1 MLKLICGPSG
11 AGKTEYLT
19 ECIEADI
26 RAGVRS
32 LLLIPEQQAYIS
44 ERSLAERLP
53 KNAGLFF
60 DVVSFSGLAE
70 KVFCRYGGVTTES
83 VSGAVSSLL
92 MWHTLATLSPLL
104 EQYGKSAEG
113 DLTLTNLMLSAVA
126 EMRAGGVSAQAL
138 EDAAAQM
145 EAGSALQKKLSDLA
159 LIDAAYHAKIE
170 ECFGTDP
177 SDKLL
182 RLSTVLQKHRHF
194 ENCNVYVDSFT
205 SFTVPEYA
213 VLLQILEQANCVT
226 VSLCTDCVHSKLPHF
241 LSVSDTAKQLTHL
254 ADRANAE
261 IENITLSTENPHRI
275 NRTNVEVKN
284 ITHPTNKC
292 EKSKALCMLEKDL
305 WRFSA
310 AQTPLA
316 DDNSVRLSIASN
328 IYDEAEA
335 AALQICELVSDG
347 KRYGEIAVVVRDL
360 DAYRGILDAALERH
374 GIPYFF
380 SERTDLSS
388 KPIFRLIL
396 SALRAVSRNWRQS
409 DIITLLKTGLC
420 GTELRD
426 AAMFEEYVET
436 WHIGGRRFLDDVWSM
451 NPDGLTTERSPR
463 AEEILDAANRVRRQ
477 LMAPLMALSASL
489 RASRRL
495 EDRCR
500 ALYEYLSAIEL
511 PLMLA
516 SRAKEELSLGQ
527 VREAGESLRL
537 YSTLLD
543 TLTTLCRLLPD
554 CELSIEEFISALTLV
569 FSNAD
574 LGSIPNTQDSVVI
587 GSADTLRVENIR
599 ASILLGLC
607 EGEFPRAV
615 ANDGILTEAD
625 KEALEE
631 YGIILQS
638 RERLRSSEEL
648 FYVYRA
654 MSKPSEFLSLFTH
667 AKQTDGSARTP
678 SLAFNRVAFLLDK
691 KPEIIDF
698 AEIRRA
704 RALPTDEELRK
715 PLRASASEERVSLR
729 LSQSKIQAFVLCPY
743 RYYSTYSLKLREK
756 KDSQP
761 SYADD
766 GTFLHYV
773 FEHFLRASL
782 TAEGKLSLPAPEDV
796 EPLADNIINDYIGE
810 VCPFPAESM
819 DNRLLHLYARLRRL
833 ALKMLHEILGEI
845 RTGLFVPTY
854 FEKGIGMREEGSL
867 PPVRLT
873 LEDGSSVLLNGKIDR
888 VDIYESD
895 EKLYFRVVDY
905 KSGKH
910 TFSLDEVRSGMDIQ
924 LILYLFAISG
934 AMPNATPAGAQYLF
948 ASTEKGITEIKRS
961 GLILDEEAVSN
972 AVNGQSE
979 AVYSKG
985 LTKQTLDQMHQL
997 QAEMQDAVLSV
1008 ARRILSGE
1016 AEKTPSEKACGF
1028 CPVRAECNRA
1038 YHN

>member
-11 AGKTEYLT
+11 AGKTEHLT
-19 ECIEADI
+19 KCIEADI
-26 RAGVRS
+26 TSGVRS

-44 ERSLAERLP
+44 ERDLAARLP
-53 KNAGLFF
+53 KNAGLYFE
-60 DVVSFSGLAE
+60 VISFSGLAE
-70 KVFCRYGGVTTES
+70 KVFCEYGGVTAES
-83 VSGAVSSLL
+83 VNGAVSSLL
-92 MWHTLATLSPLL
+92 MWHTLTTLSPLL
-104 EQYGKSAEG
+104 QQYGKSAEG
-113 DLTLTNLMLSAVA
+113 DLTLTNLMLSAIA
-126 EMRAGGVSAQAL
+126 EMRSGGVSAQAL

-145 EAGSALQKKLSDLA
+145 EDGSALQKKLSDLA
-159 LIDAAYHAKIE
+159 LIDATYHAKIE
-170 ECFGTDP
+170 ECFGSDP

-182 RLSTVLQKHRHF
+182 RLSSLLQAHRYF
-194 ENCNVYVDSFT
+194 ENCNVYIDSFT

-213 VLLQILEQANCVT
+213 VLLQILKQASSVT
-226 VSLCTDCVHSKLPHF
+226 VSLCTDGASSKLPHF
-241 LSVSDTAKQLTHL
+241 LSVGDTARQLARL
-254 ADRANAE
+254 ADHADVTLE
-261 IENITLSTENPHRI
+261 SITLPASEAKKPQALEILAEN
-275 NRTNVEVKN
+275 
-284 ITHPTNKC
+284 
-292 EKSKALCMLEKDL
+292 L

-310 AQTPLA
+310 TQKSLSHDT
-316 DDNSVRLSIASN
+316 SVRLSIAAN
-328 IYDEAEA
+328 IYEEAEA
-335 AALQICELVSDG
+335 AALQICELVLG
-347 KRYGEIAVVVRDL
+347 GMRYGDIAVVVRDL

-409 DIITLLKTGLC
+409 DVIALLKTGLC
-420 GTELRD
+420 GTSLRD

-477 LMAPLMALSASL
+477 LMLPLSTLAASL
-489 RASRRL
+489 RLSRRL

-500 ALYEYLSAIEL
+500 ALYDYLTAINL
-511 PLMLA
+511 PAMLA
-516 SRAKEELSLGQ
+516 SRAKEELALGQ
-527 VREAGESLRL
+527 VREASESLRL
-537 YSTLLD
+537 YSTMLE

-554 CELSIEEFISALTLV
+554 CEISIENFIAALTLV
-569 FSNAD
+569 FGNAD
-574 LGSIPNTQDSVVI
+574 LGSVPTTQDSVVI
-587 GSADTLRVENIR
+587 GSADTLRVENVR

-615 ANDGILTEAD
+615 SDDGILTEAD

-631 YGIILQS
+631 YGVILQS

-654 MSKPSEFLSLFTH
+654 VSKPSEFLSLMTY

-678 SLAFNRVAFLLDK
+678 SLAFNRVAFLLNK
-691 KPEIIDF
+691 KPEVIDF
-698 AEIRRA
+698 GEIRRA
-704 RALPTDEELRK
+704 RALPTDEDLEK
-715 PLRASASEERVSLR
+715 SLRAPAVTEHVALR

-743 RYYSTYSLKLREK
+743 RYFSTYGLKLRER

-761 SYADD
+761 NYADD

-782 TAEGKLSLPAPEDV
+782 NGAGKLELPSPEEV
-796 EPLADNIINDYIGE
+796 EPLADRIIADYVGE

-819 DNRLLHLYARLRRL
+819 DNRLLHIYARLRRL

-854 FEKGIGMREEGSL
+854 FEKGIGMREEDSL
-867 PPVRLT
+867 PPVHLT
-873 LEDGSSVLLNGKIDR
+873 LANGSSVLLNGKIDR
-888 VDIYESD
+888 VDIYEND
-895 EKLYFRVVDY
+895 GRLYFRVVDY

-924 LILYLFAISG
+924 LILYLFALSG
-934 AMPNATPAGAQYLF
+934 AMPGSTPAGAAYLF
-948 ASTEKGITEIKRS
+948 ASSEKGVTEIKRS
-961 GLILDEEAVSN
+961 GLLLDDDAVSS
-972 AVNGQSE
+972 AINGSGD
-979 AVYSKG
+979 APYTKG
-985 LTKQTLDQMHQL
+985 LTKQTFEEMQQL
-997 QAEMQDAVLSV
+997 QSEMQAAVRSV
-1008 ARRILSGE
+1008 AERILSGE
-1016 AEKTPSEKACGF
+1016 AQKTPSEKACAF
-1028 CPVRAECNRA
+1028 CPVRADCNRA
-1038 YHN
+1038 YHR

>member
-1 MLKLICGPSG
+1 MLRLISGPSG
-11 AGKTEYLT
+11 AGKTEHLT
-19 ECIEADI
+19 KCIEADI
-26 RAGVRS
+26 AGGVRS
-32 LLLIPEQQAYIS
+32 FLLIPEQQAYIS
-44 ERSLAERLP
+44 ERDLAARLP
-53 KNAGLFF
+53 KNAGLYFE
-60 DVVSFSGLAE
+60 VVSFSGLAE
-70 KVFCRYGGVTTES
+70 KLFCEYGGVTTES

-104 EQYGKSAEG
+104 QQYGKSAEG
-113 DLTLTNLMLSAVA
+113 DLTLTNLMLSAIA
-126 EMRAGGVSAQAL
+126 EMRAGGISAQAL

-145 EAGSALQKKLSDLA
+145 EEGSALQKKLSDLA
-159 LIDAAYHAKIE
+159 LIDATYHAKIE
-170 ECFGTDP
+170 ECFGSDP

-182 RLSTVLQKHRHF
+182 RLSALLQEHRYF
-194 ENCNVYVDSFT
+194 ENCNVYIDSFT

-213 VLLQILEQANCVT
+213 VLLQILGQASSVT
-226 VSLCTDCVHSKLPHF
+226 VSLCTDGVNSKLPHF
-241 LSVSDTAKQLTHL
+241 LSVSDTARQLSHL
-254 ADRANAE
+254 ADRTDVTVE
-261 IENITLSTENPHRI
+261 SITLPAALREKPQALAVLGEN
-275 NRTNVEVKN
+275 
-284 ITHPTNKC
+284 
-292 EKSKALCMLEKDL
+292 L

-310 AQTPLA
+310 SQKPLSH
-316 DDNSVRLSIASN
+316 DTSVRLSIAAN
-328 IYDEAEA
+328 IYEEAEA
-335 AALQICELVSDG
+335 AALQICELVVSQG
-347 KRYGEIAVVVRDL
+347 MRYGDIAVVVRDL
-360 DAYRGILDAALERH
+360 DAYRGILDAAMERH
-374 GIPYFF
+374 DIPYFF

-409 DIITLLKTGLC
+409 DVIALLKTGLC
-420 GTELRD
+420 GTSLRD

-463 AEEILDAANRVRRQ
+463 ADEILDAANRVRRQ
-477 LMAPLMALSASL
+477 LMAPLATLAASL

-500 ALYEYLSAIEL
+500 ALYDYLAAINL
-511 PLMLA
+511 PAMLA
-516 SRAKEELSLGQ
+516 SRAKEELALGQ
-527 VREAGESLRL
+527 VREASESLRL
-537 YSTLLD
+537 YSTLLE

-554 CELSIEEFISALTLV
+554 CELSVEDFIAALTLV
-569 FSNAD
+569 FGNAD
-574 LGSIPNTQDSVVI
+574 LGSVPTTQDSVVI
-587 GSADTLRVENIR
+587 GSADTLRVENVR

-615 ANDGILTEAD
+615 SDDGILTEAD

-631 YGIILQS
+631 YGVILQS

-654 MSKPSEFLSLFTH
+654 MSKPSEFLSLMTH
-667 AKQTDGSARTP
+667 AKQTDGSLRTP

-691 KPEIIDF
+691 KPEVIDF
-698 AEIRRA
+698 GEIRRA
-704 RALPTDEELRK
+704 RALPTSEDLEK
-715 PLRASASEERVSLR
+715 PLQAPAATERVSLR

-743 RYYSTYSLKLREK
+743 RYFSTYGLKLRER

-761 SYADD
+761 NYADD

-782 TAEGKLSLPAPEDV
+782 TDDGKLELPSPDDV
-796 EPLADNIINDYIGE
+796 EPMADRIIADYIGE

-854 FEKGIGMREEGSL
+854 FEKGIGTRDEGSL

-873 LEDGSSVLLNGKIDR
+873 LANGSSVLLSGKIDR
-888 VDIYESD
+888 VDIFESD

-910 TFSLDEVRSGMDIQ
+910 TFSLDEVRSGIDIQ
-924 LILYLFAISG
+924 LILYLFALSG
-934 AMPNATPAGAQYLF
+934 AMPDSTPAGAAYLF
-948 ASTEKGITEIKRS
+948 ASTEKGVTEIKRS
-961 GLILDEEAVSN
+961 GLLLDDDAVSS
-972 AVNGQSE
+972 AINGQ
-979 AVYSKG
+979 ADAPYTKG
-985 LTKQTLDQMHQL
+985 LTKQTFEEMQQL
-997 QAEMQDAVLSV
+997 QSEMQDAVRSV
-1008 ARRILSGE
+1008 AERILSGE
-1016 AEKTPSEKACGF
+1016 AQKTPSEKACAF
-1028 CPVRAECNRA
+1028 CPVRADCNRA
-1038 YHN
+1038 YHR

>member
-11 AGKTEYLT
+11 AGKTEHLT
-19 ECIEADI
+19 KCIEADI
-26 RAGVRS
+26 AAGVRS
-32 LLLIPEQQAYIS
+32 FFLIPEQQAYIS
-44 ERSLAERLP
+44 ERDFAARLP
-53 KNAGLFF
+53 KNAGQFF
-60 DVVSFSGLAE
+60 EVVSFSGLAE
-70 KVFCRYGGVTTES
+70 DVFCKYGGVTAES

-113 DLTLTNLMLSAVA
+113 DLTLTNLMLSAIA
-126 EMRAGGVSAQAL
+126 EMRAGGIDAKTL
-138 EDAAAQM
+138 EDAALQM
-145 EAGSALQKKLSDLA
+145 DEDSPLRKKLSDLS

-182 RLSTVLQKHRHF
+182 RLYALLQKHRYF
-194 ENCNVYVDSFT
+194 ENCNVYIDSFT

-213 VLLQILEQANCVT
+213 VLLQILKQAKGVT
-226 VSLCTDCVHSKLPHF
+226 VALCTDSPNSALPHF
-241 LSVSDTAKQLTHL
+241 LSVSDTARQLSRM
-254 ADRANAE
+254 ADRADVVVE
-261 IENITLSTENPHRI
+261 SITLPA
-275 NRTNVEVKN
+275 K
-284 ITHPTNKC
+284 KYQ
-292 EKSKALCMLEKDL
+292 KSRALSVLERDL

-310 AQTPLA
+310 TQTPLLG
-316 DDNSVRLSIASN
+316 DESVRLNIASN
-328 IYDEAEA
+328 IYEEAEA
-335 AALQICELVSDG
+335 AALQICELVSG
-347 KRYGEIAVVVRDL
+347 GMRYGDIAVVVRDL

-374 GIPYFF
+374 GVPFFF

-396 SALRAVSRNWRQS
+396 SALRAVSRNYRQS

-463 AEEILDAANRVRRQ
+463 ADEILEAANRVRRQ
-477 LMAPLMALSASL
+477 LMVPLTTLSAAL

-495 EDRCR
+495 VDRCR
-500 ALYEYLSAIEL
+500 ALYDYLSAIEL

-516 SRAKEELSLGQ
+516 SRAKEELALGQ
-527 VREAGESLRL
+527 AREASESLRL

-543 TLTTLCRLLPD
+543 TLTTLCKLLPD
-554 CELSIEEFISALTLV
+554 TELSIEDFIAALTLV

-574 LGSIPNTQDSVVI
+574 LGSVPNTQDSVVI
-587 GSADTLRVENIR
+587 GSADTLRVENVR

-615 ANDGILTEAD
+615 SDDGILTEAD

-631 YGIILQS
+631 YGVILQS
-638 RERLRSSEEL
+638 RERMRSSEEL

-654 MSKPSEFLSLFTH
+654 ISKPSEFLSLFTH

-678 SLAFNRVAFLLDK
+678 SLAWSRVAFLLDK
-691 KPEIIDF
+691 KPEVIDF

-704 RALPTDEELRK
+704 RALPTEEELAK
-715 PLRASASEERVSLR
+715 PLQAPATDECVALR

-743 RYYSTYSLKLREK
+743 RYFSTYSLRLRER

-761 SYADD
+761 NYADD

-782 TAEGKLSLPAPEDV
+782 TDDGKLKLPAPEDV
-796 EPLADNIINDYIGE
+796 EPLADRIIADYIGE

-819 DNRLLHLYARLRRL
+819 DNRLLHIYSRLRRL

-845 RTGLFVPTY
+845 RTGLFVPTH
-854 FEKGIGMREEGSL
+854 FEKGIGTREEGSL

-873 LEDGSSVLLNGKIDR
+873 LEGGSSVLLSGKIDR

-924 LILYLFAISG
+924 LILYLFALKG
-934 AMPNATPAGAQYLF
+934 AMPDSIPAGAQYLF
-948 ASTEKGITEIKRS
+948 ASTEKGVTEIKRS
-961 GLILDEEAVSN
+961 GLLLDDEAVS
-972 AVNGQSE
+972 AAANGESGGI
-979 AVYSKG
+979 YTKG
-985 LTKQTLDQMHQL
+985 LTKQTVEEMQEL
-997 QAEMQDAVLSV
+997 QKQMQDAVRSV
-1008 ARRILSGE
+1008 AERILSGE
-1016 AEKTPSEKACGF
+1016 AEKTPSEKACAF
-1028 CPVRAECNRA
+1028 CPVRADCNRA
-1038 YHN
+1038 YHR

>member
-1 MLKLICGPSG
+1 MLRLISGPSG
-11 AGKTEYLT
+11 AGKTEHLT
-19 ECIEADI
+19 KCIEADI
-26 RAGVRS
+26 AGGVRS
-32 LLLIPEQQAYIS
+32 FLLIPEQQAYIS
-44 ERSLAERLP
+44 ERDLAARLP
-53 KNAGLFF
+53 KNAGLYFE
-60 DVVSFSGLAE
+60 VVSFSGLAE
-70 KVFCRYGGVTTES
+70 KLFCEYGGVTTES

-104 EQYGKSAEG
+104 QQYGKSAEG
-113 DLTLTNLMLSAVA
+113 DLTLTNLMLSAIA
-126 EMRAGGVSAQAL
+126 EMRAGGISAQAL

-145 EAGSALQKKLSDLA
+145 EEGSALQKKLSDLA
-159 LIDAAYHAKIE
+159 LIDATYHTKIE
-170 ECFGTDP
+170 ECFGSDP

-182 RLSTVLQKHRHF
+182 RLSALLQEHRYF
-194 ENCNVYVDSFT
+194 ENCNLYIDSFT

-213 VLLQILEQANCVT
+213 VLLQILGQASSVT
-226 VSLCTDCVHSKLPHF
+226 VSLCTDGVNSKLPHF
-241 LSVSDTAKQLTHL
+241 LSVSDTARQLSHL
-254 ADRANAE
+254 ADRTDVTVE
-261 IENITLSTENPHRI
+261 SITLPASLMEKPQALAVLGEN
-275 NRTNVEVKN
+275 
-284 ITHPTNKC
+284 
-292 EKSKALCMLEKDL
+292 L

-310 AQTPLA
+310 SQKPLSH
-316 DDNSVRLSIASN
+316 DTSVRLSIAAN
-328 IYDEAEA
+328 IYEEAEA
-335 AALQICELVSDG
+335 AALQICELVVSQG
-347 KRYGEIAVVVRDL
+347 MRYGDIAVVVRDL
-360 DAYRGILDAALERH
+360 DAYRGILDAAMERH
-374 GIPYFF
+374 DIPYFF

-409 DIITLLKTGLC
+409 DVIALLKTGLC
-420 GTELRD
+420 GTSLRD

-463 AEEILDAANRVRRQ
+463 ADEILDAANRVRRQ
-477 LMAPLMALSASL
+477 LMAPLATLAASL

-500 ALYEYLSAIEL
+500 ALYDYLAAINL
-511 PLMLA
+511 PAMLA
-516 SRAKEELSLGQ
+516 SREKEVLALGQ
-527 VREAGESLRL
+527 VRAASESLRL
-537 YSTLLD
+537 YSTLLE

-554 CELSIEEFISALTLV
+554 CELSVEDFIAALTLV
-569 FSNAD
+569 FGNAD
-574 LGSIPNTQDSVVI
+574 LGSVPTTQDSVVI
-587 GSADTLRVENIR
+587 GSADTLRVENVR

-615 ANDGILTEAD
+615 SDDGILTEAD

-631 YGIILQS
+631 YGVILQS

-654 MSKPSEFLSLFTH
+654 MSKPSEFLSLMTH
-667 AKQTDGSARTP
+667 AKQTDGSLRTP

-691 KPEIIDF
+691 KPEVIDF
-698 AEIRRA
+698 GEIRRA
-704 RALPTDEELRK
+704 RALPTSEDLEK
-715 PLRASASEERVSLR
+715 PLQAPAATERVSLR

-743 RYYSTYSLKLREK
+743 RYFSTYGLKLRER

-761 SYADD
+761 NYADD

-782 TAEGKLSLPAPEDV
+782 TDDGKLELPSPDDV
-796 EPLADNIINDYIGE
+796 EPMADRIIADYIGE

-854 FEKGIGMREEGSL
+854 FEKGIGTRDEGSL

-873 LEDGSSVLLNGKIDR
+873 LANGSSVLLSGKIDR
-888 VDIYESD
+888 VDVFESD

-910 TFSLDEVRSGMDIQ
+910 TFSLDEVRSGIDIQ
-924 LILYLFAISG
+924 LILYLFALSG
-934 AMPNATPAGAQYLF
+934 AMPDSTPAGAAYLF
-948 ASTEKGITEIKRS
+948 ASTEKGVTEIKRS
-961 GLILDEEAVSN
+961 GLLLDDDAVSS
-972 AVNGQSE
+972 AINGQ
-979 AVYSKG
+979 ADAPYTKG
-985 LTKQTLDQMHQL
+985 LTKQTFEEMQQL
-997 QAEMQDAVLSV
+997 QSEMQDAVRSV
-1008 ARRILSGE
+1008 AERILSGE
-1016 AEKTPSEKACGF
+1016 AQKTPSEKACAF
-1028 CPVRAECNRA
+1028 CPVRADCNRA
-1038 YHN
+1038 YHR

>member
-11 AGKTEYLT
+11 AGKTEHLT
-19 ECIEADI
+19 KCIEADI
-26 RAGVRS
+26 AAGVRS
-32 LLLIPEQQAYIS
+32 FFLIPEQQAYIS
-44 ERSLAERLP
+44 ERDLAARLP
-53 KNAGLFF
+53 KNAGLLFE
-60 DVVSFSGLAE
+60 VVSFSGLAE
-70 KVFCRYGGVTTES
+70 DVFCKYGGVTAES

-113 DLTLTNLMLSAVA
+113 DLTLTNLMLSAIA
-126 EMRAGGVSAQAL
+126 EMRAGGIDAKTL
-138 EDAAAQM
+138 EDAALQM
-145 EAGSALQKKLSDLA
+145 DEDSPLRKKLLDLS

-182 RLSTVLQKHRHF
+182 RLCALLQKHRYF
-194 ENCNVYVDSFT
+194 ENCNVYIDSFT

-213 VLLQILEQANCVT
+213 VLLQILKQAKGVT
-226 VSLCTDCVHSKLPHF
+226 VALCTDSPNSALPHF
-241 LSVSDTAKQLTHL
+241 LSVSDTARQLSRM
-254 ADRANAE
+254 ADRADVVVE
-261 IENITLSTENPHRI
+261 SITLP
-275 NRTNVEVKN
+275 VK
-284 ITHPTNKC
+284 KYQ
-292 EKSKALCMLEKDL
+292 KSRALSVLERDL

-310 AQTPLA
+310 TQTPLLG
-316 DDNSVRLSIASN
+316 DESVRLNIASN
-328 IYDEAEA
+328 IYEEAEA
-335 AALQICELVSDG
+335 AALQICELVSG
-347 KRYGEIAVVVRDL
+347 GMRYGDIAVVVRDL

-374 GIPYFF
+374 GVPFFF

-396 SALRAVSRNWRQS
+396 SALRAVSRNYRQS

-463 AEEILDAANRVRRQ
+463 ADEILEAANRVRRQ
-477 LMAPLMALSASL
+477 LMVPLTTLSAAL

-495 EDRCR
+495 VDRCR
-500 ALYEYLSAIEL
+500 ALYEYLCAIEL
-511 PLMLA
+511 PTMLA
-516 SRAKEELSLGQ
+516 SRAKEELALGQ
-527 VREAGESLRL
+527 AREASESLRL

-543 TLTTLCRLLPD
+543 TLTTLCKLLPD
-554 CELSIEEFISALTLV
+554 TELSIEDFIAALTLV

-574 LGSIPNTQDSVVI
+574 LGSVPNTQDSVVI
-587 GSADTLRVENIR
+587 GSADTLRVENVR

-615 ANDGILTEAD
+615 SDDGILTEAD

-631 YGIILQS
+631 YGVILQS
-638 RERLRSSEEL
+638 RERMRSSEEL

-654 MSKPSEFLSLFTH
+654 ISKPSEFLSLFTH

-678 SLAFNRVAFLLDK
+678 SLAWSRVAFLLDK
-691 KPEIIDF
+691 KAEVIDF

-704 RALPTDEELRK
+704 RALPTEEDLAK
-715 PLRASASEERVSLR
+715 PLQAPATDERVSLR

-743 RYYSTYSLKLREK
+743 RYFSTYSLRLRER

-761 SYADD
+761 NYADD

-782 TAEGKLSLPAPEDV
+782 GDDGKLKLPAPADV
-796 EPLADNIINDYIGE
+796 EPLADRIIADYIGE

-819 DNRLLHLYARLRRL
+819 DNRLLHIYSRLRRL

-845 RTGLFVPTY
+845 RTGLFVPTH
-854 FEKGIGMREEGSL
+854 FEKGIGTREEGSL

-873 LEDGSSVLLNGKIDR
+873 LEGGSSVLLSGKIDR
-888 VDIYESD
+888 VDIYESE

-924 LILYLFAISG
+924 LILYLFALKG
-934 AMPNATPAGAQYLF
+934 AMPDSIPAGAQYLF
-948 ASTEKGITEIKRS
+948 ASTEKGVTEIKRS
-961 GLILDEEAVSN
+961 GLLLDDEAVS
-972 AVNGQSE
+972 AAANGESGGI
-979 AVYSKG
+979 YTKG
-985 LTKQTLDQMHQL
+985 LTKQTVEEMQEL
-997 QAEMQDAVLSV
+997 QKQMQDAVRSV
-1008 ARRILSGE
+1008 AERILSGE
-1016 AEKTPSEKACGF
+1016 AEKTPSEKACAF
-1028 CPVRAECNRA
+1028 CPVRADCNRA
-1038 YHN
+1038 YHR

>member
-11 AGKTEYLT
+11 AGKTEHLT
-19 ECIEADI
+19 KCIEADI
-26 RAGVRS
+26 AAGVRS
-32 LLLIPEQQAYIS
+32 FFLIPEQQAYIS
-44 ERSLAERLP
+44 ERDLAARLP
-53 KNAGLFF
+53 KNAGLLFE
-60 DVVSFSGLAE
+60 VVSFSGLAE
-70 KVFCRYGGVTTES
+70 DVFCKYGGVTAES

-113 DLTLTNLMLSAVA
+113 DLTLTNLMLSAIA
-126 EMRAGGVSAQAL
+126 EMRAGGIDAKTL
-138 EDAAAQM
+138 EDAALQM
-145 EAGSALQKKLSDLA
+145 DEDSPLRKKLLDLS

-170 ECFGTDP
+170 ECFGSDP

-182 RLSTVLQKHRHF
+182 RLCALLQKHRYF
-194 ENCNVYVDSFT
+194 ENCNVYIDSFT

-213 VLLQILEQANCVT
+213 VLLQILKQAKGVI
-226 VSLCTDCVHSKLPHF
+226 VALCTDSPNSALPHF
-241 LSVSDTAKQLTHL
+241 LSVSDTASQLSRM
-254 ADRANAE
+254 ADRADVVVE
-261 IENITLSTENPHRI
+261 SITLPA
-275 NRTNVEVKN
+275 K
-284 ITHPTNKC
+284 KYQ
-292 EKSKALCMLEKDL
+292 KSRALSVLERDL

-310 AQTPLA
+310 TQTPLLG
-316 DDNSVRLSIASN
+316 DESVRLNIASN
-328 IYDEAEA
+328 IYEEAEA
-335 AALQICELVSDG
+335 AALQICELVSG
-347 KRYGEIAVVVRDL
+347 GMRYGDIAVVVRDL

-374 GIPYFF
+374 GVPFFF

-396 SALRAVSRNWRQS
+396 SALRAVSRNYRQS

-420 GTELRD
+420 VTELRD

-463 AEEILDAANRVRRQ
+463 ADEILEAANRVRRQ
-477 LMAPLMALSASL
+477 LMVPLTALSASL

-495 EDRCR
+495 VDRCR
-500 ALYEYLSAIEL
+500 ALYDYLSAIEL

-516 SRAKEELSLGQ
+516 SRAKEELALGQ
-527 VREAGESLRL
+527 AREASESLRL

-543 TLTTLCRLLPD
+543 TLTTLCKLLPD
-554 CELSIEEFISALTLV
+554 TELSIEDFIAALTLV

-574 LGSIPNTQDSVVI
+574 LGSVPNTQDSVVI
-587 GSADTLRVENIR
+587 GSADTLRVENVR

-615 ANDGILTEAD
+615 SDDGILTEAD

-631 YGIILQS
+631 YGVILQS
-638 RERLRSSEEL
+638 RERMRSSEEL

-654 MSKPSEFLSLFTH
+654 ISKPSEFLSLFTH

-678 SLAFNRVAFLLDK
+678 SLAWSRVTFLLDK
-691 KPEIIDF
+691 KAEVIDF

-704 RALPTDEELRK
+704 RALPTEEELAK
-715 PLRASASEERVSLR
+715 PLQAPATDERVALR

-743 RYYSTYSLKLREK
+743 RYFSTYSLRLRER

-761 SYADD
+761 NYADD

-782 TAEGKLSLPAPEDV
+782 GDDGKLKLPAPEDV
-796 EPLADNIINDYIGE
+796 EPLADRIIADYIGE

-819 DNRLLHLYARLRRL
+819 DNRLLHIYSRLRRL

-845 RTGLFVPTY
+845 RTGLFVPTH
-854 FEKGIGMREEGSL
+854 FEKGIGTREEGSL

-873 LEDGSSVLLNGKIDR
+873 LEGGSSVLLSGKIDR

-924 LILYLFAISG
+924 LILYLFALKG
-934 AMPNATPAGAQYLF
+934 AMPDSIPAGAQYLF
-948 ASTEKGITEIKRS
+948 ASTEKGVTEIKRS
-961 GLILDEEAVSN
+961 GLLLDDEAVS
-972 AVNGQSE
+972 AAANGESGGI
-979 AVYSKG
+979 YTKG
-985 LTKQTLDQMHQL
+985 LTKQTVEEMQEL
-997 QAEMQDAVLSV
+997 QKQMQDAVRSV
-1008 ARRILSGE
+1008 AERILSGE
-1016 AEKTPSEKACGF
+1016 AEKTPSEKACAF
-1028 CPVRAECNRA
+1028 CPVRADCNRA
-1038 YHN
+1038 YHR

>member
-1 MLKLICGPSG
+1 MLKLICGTSG
-11 AGKTEYLT
+11 AGKTAHLV
-19 ECIEADI
+19 ECIEADV

-32 LLLIPEQQAYIS
+32 FLLIPEQQAYIS
-44 ERSLAERLP
+44 ERDLAEKLP
-53 KNAGLFF
+53 KNAGLHFE
-60 DVVSFSGLAE
+60 VVSFSGLAE
-70 KVFCRYGGVTTES
+70 KIFCQYGGVTTES

-145 EAGSALQKKLSDLA
+145 EVGSALKKKLSDLA
-159 LIDAAYHAKIE
+159 LIDAAYHTKIE
-170 ECFGTDP
+170 ECFGSDP

-182 RLSTVLQKHRHF
+182 RLSSLLQKHRYF

-213 VLLQILEQANCVT
+213 VLLQILEQANCVS
-226 VSLCTDCVHSKLPHF
+226 VSLCTDSASSKLPHF
-241 LSVSDTAKQLTHL
+241 LSVSDTAKQLAHL
-254 ADRANAE
+254 ADRADVAV
-261 IENITLSTENPHRI
+261 ENITLSTA
-275 NRTNVEVKN
+275 KA
-284 ITHPTNKC
+284 
-292 EKSKALCMLEKDL
+292 EKSQALCALEKDL

-310 AQTPLA
+310 FQTPLA
-316 DDNSVRLSIASN
+316 RDSSVRLSIASN

-335 AALQICELVSDG
+335 AALQICELING
-347 KRYGEIAVVVRDL
+347 GMRYGEVAVVVRDL

-374 GIPYFF
+374 NIPYFF

-477 LMAPLMALSASL
+477 LMLPLVSLSASL
-489 RASRRL
+489 RSSRRL

-511 PLMLA
+511 PRMLA

-527 VREAGESLRL
+527 VREASESLRL

-554 CELSIEEFISALTLV
+554 CELSVEEFIAALTLV

-574 LGSIPNTQDSVVI
+574 LGSVPSTQDSVVI

-615 ANDGILTEAD
+615 ESDGILTEAD

-631 YGIILQS
+631 YGIILKS

-691 KPEIIDF
+691 KPEIINFD
-698 AEIRRA
+698 EIRRA
-704 RALPTDEELRK
+704 RALPSDDELRK
-715 PLRASASEERVSLR
+715 PLQASAAEGPVSLR

-782 TAEGKLSLPAPEDV
+782 TTDGKLLPPPPEDV
-796 EPLADNIINDYIGE
+796 EPLADRIIADYIRE

-854 FEKGIGMREEGSL
+854 FEKGIGTREEGSL

-873 LEDGSSVLLNGKIDR
+873 LEDGSSILLNGKIDR
-888 VDIYESD
+888 VDIFED
-895 EKLYFRVVDY
+895 AEKLYFRVVDY

-924 LILYLFAISG
+924 LILYLFALSG

-948 ASTEKGITEIKRS
+948 ASTEKGVTEIKRS

-979 AVYSKG
+979 TVYSKG
-985 LTKQTLDQMHQL
+985 LTKQTLEQMHQL
-997 QAEMQDAVLSV
+997 QNEMQDAVLSV

>member
-19 ECIEADI
+19 SCIEADI
-26 RAGVRS
+26 RAGARS
-32 LLLIPEQQAYIS
+32 YLLIPEQQAYIS

-60 DVVSFSGLAE
+60 EVVSFSGLAE
-70 KVFCRYGGVTTES
+70 KVFCRYGGVTAES
-83 VSGAVSSLL
+83 VSSAVSSLL

-170 ECFGTDP
+170 ECFGSDP

-182 RLSTVLQKHRHF
+182 RLSTILQQHRYF

-213 VLLQILEQANCVT
+213 VLLQILGQANRVS
-226 VSLCTDCVHSKLPHF
+226 VSLCTDCANSKLPHF
-241 LSVSDTAKQLTHL
+241 LSVSDTAKQLSHL
-254 ADRANAE
+254 ADRAD
-261 IENITLSTENPHRI
+261 ITVENITLSA
-275 NRTNVEVKN
+275 TN
-284 ITHPTNKC
+284 I
-292 EKSKALCMLEKDL
+292 EKPQALGTLERDL

-310 AQTPLA
+310 AQTHLA
-316 DDNSVRLSIASN
+316 DDSSVRLSITSN

-347 KRYGEIAVVVRDL
+347 EKYGEIAVVVRDL
-360 DAYRGILDAALERH
+360 DSYRGILDAALERH

-396 SALRAVSRNWRQS
+396 SALRAVSRNWRQN

-463 AEEILDAANRVRRQ
+463 AEEILDAANRVRHQ
-477 LMAPLMALSASL
+477 LMAPLVALSASL

-511 PLMLA
+511 PSMLA

-543 TLTTLCRLLPD
+543 TLTTLCRLIPD

-607 EGEFPRAV
+607 EGEFPRSV
-615 ANDGILTEAD
+615 DSDGILTEAD

-631 YGIILQS
+631 YGIVLQS

-704 RALPTDEELRK
+704 RALPTDEELRN
-715 PLRASASEERVSLR
+715 PLRASATEERVSLR

-782 TAEGKLSLPAPEDV
+782 TDDGKLSLPSPEDV
-796 EPLADNIINDYIGE
+796 EPLADNIIKDYISE

-873 LEDGSSVLLNGKIDR
+873 LEDGSTVLLNGKIDR

-924 LILYLFAISG
+924 LILYLFALSG

-948 ASTEKGITEIKRS
+948 ASTEKGVTEIKRS
-961 GLILDEEAVSN
+961 GLILDEEVISN

-979 AVYSKG
+979 TVYSKG

-1028 CPVRAECNRA
+1028 CPIRTECNRA
-1038 YHN
+1038 YHK

>member
-11 AGKTEYLT
+11 SGKTEHLT
-19 ECIEADI
+19 KCIEADI
-26 RAGVRS
+26 SAGVRS
-32 LLLIPEQQAYIS
+32 FLLIPEQQAYIS
-44 ERSLAERLP
+44 ERDLAARLP

-60 DVVSFSGLAE
+60 EVVSFSGLAE
-70 KVFCRYGGVTTES
+70 KVFCKYGGVTAES
-83 VSGAVSSLL
+83 VSSAVSSLL
-92 MWHTLATLSPLL
+92 MWHTLTTLSPLL

-113 DLTLTNLMLSAVA
+113 DLTLTNLMLSAIA
-126 EMRAGGVSAQAL
+126 EMRAGGVSAKTL
-138 EDAAAQM
+138 EDAASQM
-145 EAGSALQKKLSDLA
+145 EAGSPLQKKLSDLA

-170 ECFGTDP
+170 ECFGSDP

-182 RLSTVLQKHRHF
+182 RLSALLQKHRYF
-194 ENCNVYVDSFT
+194 EDCNVYIDSFT

-213 VLLQILEQANCVT
+213 VLLQILGQARSVT
-226 VSLCTDCVHSKLPHF
+226 VSLCTEGASSKLPHF
-241 LSVSDTAKQLTHL
+241 LSVSDTVRQLSRL
-254 ADRANAE
+254 ADRAD
-261 IENITLSTENPHRI
+261 IGVKHLTLS
-275 NRTNVEVKN
+275 
-284 ITHPTNKC
+284 PTQSQ
-292 EKSKALCMLEKDL
+292 KSQALCVLGNDL

-310 AQTPLA
+310 SQTPLA
-316 DDNSVRLSIASN
+316 DDNSVRLSIAAN
-328 IYDEAEA
+328 IYEESEA
-335 AALQICELVSDG
+335 AALQICELVANG
-347 KRYGEIAVVVRDL
+347 MRYGDIAVVVRDL

-380 SERTDLSS
+380 SERTDLAS

-409 DIITLLKTGLC
+409 DMITLLKTGLC

-436 WHIGGRRFLDDVWSM
+436 WHIGGNRFLDAVWSM
-451 NPDGLTTERSPR
+451 NPDGLTTERSAR
-463 AEEILDAANRVRRQ
+463 AEEILAAANRVRRQ
-477 LMAPLMALSASL
+477 LMTPLSALSASL

-500 ALYEYLSAIEL
+500 ALYEYLTALEL
-511 PLMLA
+511 PALLA
-516 SRAKEELSLGQ
+516 SRAKEELALGQ
-527 VREAGESLRL
+527 VREASESLRL

-543 TLTTLCRLLPD
+543 TLTTLCKLLPD
-554 CELSIEEFISALTLV
+554 AELSIEDFIAALTLV

-574 LGSIPNTQDSVVI
+574 LGSVPTTQDSVVI
-587 GSADTLRVENIR
+587 GSADTLRVENVR

-615 ANDGILTEAD
+615 SDDGILTEAD
-625 KEALEE
+625 KETLEE
-631 YGIILQS
+631 YGVILQS
-638 RERLRSSEEL
+638 RERMRSSEEL

-678 SLAFNRVAFLLDK
+678 SLAFNRVAFLLGK
-691 KPEIIDF
+691 KPEVIDF

-704 RALPTDEELRK
+704 RALPLDEELQK
-715 PLRASASEERVSLR
+715 PLQAPTTEECVALR

-743 RYYSTYSLKLREK
+743 RYYSTYSLKLRER

-782 TAEGKLSLPAPEDV
+782 TDDGKLALPAPEDV
-796 EPLADNIINDYIGE
+796 EPLADRIIADYIGE

-819 DNRLLHLYARLRRL
+819 DNRLLHLYSRLRRL
-833 ALKMLHEILGEI
+833 ALKMLHEILGEV

-854 FEKGIGMREEGSL
+854 FEKGIGTRDEGSL

-873 LEDGSSVLLNGKIDR
+873 LENGSSVLLSGKIDR
-888 VDIYESD
+888 VDIYEND

-924 LILYLFAISG
+924 LILYLFALNG
-934 AMPNATPAGAQYLF
+934 AIPNATPAGAQYLF
-948 ASTEKGITEIKRS
+948 ASTEKGVTEIKRS
-961 GLILDEEAVSN
+961 GLLLDDEAVSA
-972 AVNGQSE
+972 AVNGESE
-979 AVYSKG
+979 SVYSKG
-985 LTKQTLDQMHQL
+985 LTKQTMEEMQQL
-997 QAEMQDAVLSV
+997 QQEMQNAVRSV
-1008 ARRILSGE
+1008 AERILSGE
-1016 AEKTPSEKACGF
+1016 AEKTPSEKACAF
-1028 CPVRAECNRA
+1028 CPVRADCNRA
-1038 YHN
+1038 YHR

>member
-11 AGKTEYLT
+11 AGKTEHLT
-19 ECIEADI
+19 KCIEADI
-26 RAGVRS
+26 AAGVRS
-32 LLLIPEQQAYIS
+32 FLLIPEQQAYIS
-44 ERSLAERLP
+44 ERDLAQRLP

-60 DVVSFSGLAE
+60 EVVSFSGLAE
-70 KVFCRYGGVTTES
+70 KLFCEYGGVTAES
-83 VSGAVSSLL
+83 VNGAVSSLL
-92 MWHTLATLSPLL
+92 MWHTLSTLSPLL

-126 EMRAGGVSAQAL
+126 EMRAGGVNAKML
-138 EDAAAQM
+138 EDAASQM

-170 ECFGTDP
+170 ECFGSDP

-182 RLSTVLQKHRHF
+182 RLSALLQKHSYF
-194 ENCNVYVDSFT
+194 ANCNVYIDSFT

-213 VLLQILEQANCVT
+213 VLLQILKQANSVT
-226 VSLCTDCVHSKLPHF
+226 VSLCTDSPNSSLPHF
-241 LSVSDTAKQLTHL
+241 LSVSDTVRQLSRL
-254 ADRANAE
+254 ANRADAVV
-261 IENITLSTENPHRI
+261 ENITLPAKKYQKPR
-275 NRTNVEVKN
+275 
-284 ITHPTNKC
+284 
-292 EKSKALCMLEKDL
+292 ALSVLERDL

-310 AQTPLA
+310 SQTPLLG
-316 DDNSVRLSIASN
+316 DESVRLSIAAN
-328 IYDEAEA
+328 IYEEAEA
-335 AALQICELVSDG
+335 TALQICELVG
-347 KRYGEIAVVVRDL
+347 RGMRYGDVAVVVRDL

-374 GIPYFF
+374 NIPYFF

-396 SALRAVSRNWRQS
+396 SALRAVSRNYRQS

-463 AEEILDAANRVRRQ
+463 ADEILDAANRVRRQ
-477 LMAPLMALSASL
+477 LMSPLSALSASL
-489 RASRRL
+489 RASQRL

-500 ALYEYLSAIEL
+500 SLYEYLTAIEL
-511 PLMLA
+511 PTMLA
-516 SRAKEELSLGQ
+516 TRAKEELALGQ
-527 VREAGESLRL
+527 VREASESLRL

-543 TLTTLCRLLPD
+543 TLTTLCKLLPD
-554 CELSIEEFISALTLV
+554 CELSIEDFIAALTLV

-574 LGSIPNTQDSVVI
+574 LGSVPTTQDCVVV
-587 GSADTLRVENIR
+587 GSADTLRVENVR

-615 ANDGILTEAD
+615 SDDGILTEAD
-625 KEALEE
+625 KETLEE
-631 YGIILQS
+631 YGVILQS
-638 RERLRSSEEL
+638 RERIRSSEEL

-654 MSKPSEFLSLFTH
+654 MSKPCEFLSLMTH

-678 SLAFNRVAFLLDK
+678 SLAFNRVAFLLNK
-691 KPEIIDF
+691 KPETIDF

-704 RALPTDEELRK
+704 RALPSDEESAK
-715 PLRASASEERVSLR
+715 SLRAPATEERVTLR

-743 RYYSTYSLKLREK
+743 RYYSTYTLKLRER

-761 SYADD
+761 NYADD

-782 TAEGKLSLPAPEDV
+782 TNDGKLELPSPEDV
-796 EPLADNIINDYIGE
+796 EPLADRIIADYIGE
-810 VCPFPAESM
+810 VCPFPAEGM
-819 DNRLLHLYARLRRL
+819 DNRLLHIYARLRRL

-845 RTGLFVPTY
+845 RTGLFTPTY
-854 FEKGIGMREEGSL
+854 FEKGIGMRDEGSL

-873 LEDGSSVLLNGKIDR
+873 LANGSSVSLSGKIDR

-924 LILYLFAISG
+924 LILYLFALSG

-948 ASTEKGITEIKRS
+948 AATEKGVTEIKRS
-961 GLILDEEAVSN
+961 GLLLDDETVS
-972 AVNGQSE
+972 AAANGDSDGI
-979 AVYSKG
+979 YTKG
-985 LTKQTLDQMHQL
+985 LTKQTMEELQQL
-997 QAEMQDAVLSV
+997 QNEMRNAVCSV
-1008 ARRILSGE
+1008 AERILSGE
-1016 AEKTPSEKACGF
+1016 AEKTPSEKACAF
-1028 CPVRAECNRA
+1028 CPVRADCNRA
-1038 YHN
+1038 YHR

>member
-11 AGKTEYLT
+11 AGKTEHLT
-19 ECIEADI
+19 KCIEADI
-26 RAGVRS
+26 TSGVRS

-44 ERSLAERLP
+44 ERDLAARLP
-53 KNAGLFF
+53 KNAGLYFE
-60 DVVSFSGLAE
+60 VVSFSGLAE
-70 KVFCRYGGVTTES
+70 KVFCEYGGVTAES
-83 VSGAVSSLL
+83 VNGAVSSLL
-92 MWHTLATLSPLL
+92 MWHTLTTLSPLL
-104 EQYGKSAEG
+104 QQYGKSAEG
-113 DLTLTNLMLSAVA
+113 DLTLTNLMLSAIA
-126 EMRAGGVSAQAL
+126 EMRSGGVSAQAL

-145 EAGSALQKKLSDLA
+145 EDGSALQKKLSDLA
-159 LIDAAYHAKIE
+159 LIDATYHAKIE
-170 ECFGTDP
+170 ECFGSDP

-182 RLSTVLQKHRHF
+182 RLSSLLQAHRYF
-194 ENCNVYVDSFT
+194 ENRNVYIDSFT

-213 VLLQILEQANCVT
+213 VLLQILKQASSVT
-226 VSLCTDCVHSKLPHF
+226 VSLCTDGASSKLPHF
-241 LSVSDTAKQLTHL
+241 LSVGDTARQLARL
-254 ADRANAE
+254 ADHADVTLE
-261 IENITLSTENPHRI
+261 SITLPASEAKKPQALEILAEN
-275 NRTNVEVKN
+275 
-284 ITHPTNKC
+284 
-292 EKSKALCMLEKDL
+292 L

-310 AQTPLA
+310 TQKSLSHDT
-316 DDNSVRLSIASN
+316 SVRLSIAAN
-328 IYDEAEA
+328 IYEEAEA
-335 AALQICELVSDG
+335 AALQICELVLG
-347 KRYGEIAVVVRDL
+347 GMRYGDIAVVVRDL

-409 DIITLLKTGLC
+409 DVIALLKTGLC
-420 GTELRD
+420 GTSLRD

-477 LMAPLMALSASL
+477 LMLPLSTLAASL
-489 RASRRL
+489 RLSRRL

-500 ALYEYLSAIEL
+500 ALYDYLTAINL
-511 PLMLA
+511 PAMLA
-516 SRAKEELSLGQ
+516 SRAKEELALGQ
-527 VREAGESLRL
+527 VREASESLRL
-537 YSTLLD
+537 YSTMLE

-554 CELSIEEFISALTLV
+554 CEISIENFIAALTLV
-569 FSNAD
+569 FGNAD
-574 LGSIPNTQDSVVI
+574 LGSVPTTQDSVVI
-587 GSADTLRVENIR
+587 GSADTLRVENVR

-615 ANDGILTEAD
+615 SDDGILTEAD

-631 YGIILQS
+631 YGVILQS

-654 MSKPSEFLSLFTH
+654 VSKPSEFLSLMTY

-691 KPEIIDF
+691 KPEVIDF
-698 AEIRRA
+698 GEIRRA
-704 RALPTDEELRK
+704 RALPTDEDLEK
-715 PLRASASEERVSLR
+715 SLRAPAVTEHVALR

-743 RYYSTYSLKLREK
+743 RYFSTYGLKLRER

-761 SYADD
+761 NYADD

-782 TAEGKLSLPAPEDV
+782 NGAGKLELPSPEEV
-796 EPLADNIINDYIGE
+796 EPLADRIIADYVGE

-819 DNRLLHLYARLRRL
+819 DNRLLHIYARLRRL

-854 FEKGIGMREEGSL
+854 FEKGIGMREEDSL

-873 LEDGSSVLLNGKIDR
+873 LANGSSVLLNGKIDR
-888 VDIYESD
+888 VDIYEND
-895 EKLYFRVVDY
+895 GRLYFRVVDY

-924 LILYLFAISG
+924 LILYLFALSG
-934 AMPNATPAGAQYLF
+934 AMPGSTPAGAAYLF
-948 ASTEKGITEIKRS
+948 ASSEKGVTEIKRS
-961 GLILDEEAVSN
+961 GLLLDDDAVSS
-972 AVNGQSE
+972 AINGSGD
-979 AVYSKG
+979 APYTKG
-985 LTKQTLDQMHQL
+985 LTKQTFEEMQQL
-997 QAEMQDAVLSV
+997 QSEMQAAVRSV
-1008 ARRILSGE
+1008 AERILSGE
-1016 AEKTPSEKACGF
+1016 AQKTPSEKACAF
-1028 CPVRAECNRA
+1028 CPVRADCNRA
-1038 YHN
+1038 YHR

>member
-19 ECIEADI
+19 SCIEADI
-26 RAGVRS
+26 DAGVRS
-32 LLLIPEQQAYIS
+32 FLLIPEQQAYIS
-44 ERSLAERLP
+44 ESNLAQRLP

-60 DVVSFSGLAE
+60 EVVSFSGLAE
-70 KVFCRYGGVTTES
+70 KVFCEYGGVTAES

-92 MWHTLATLSPLL
+92 MWHTLSTLSPLL

-126 EMRAGGVSAQAL
+126 EMRACGISAQAL
-138 EDAAAQM
+138 EDAATQM
-145 EAGSALQKKLSDLA
+145 ESGSALQKKLSDLA

-170 ECFGTDP
+170 ECFGSDP

-182 RLSTVLQKHRHF
+182 RLSALLQKHRYF
-194 ENCNVYVDSFT
+194 ENCNIYIDSFT

-213 VLLQILEQANCVT
+213 VLLQMLTQANHVT
-226 VSLCTDCVHSKLPHF
+226 VSLCTDGANSKLPHF
-241 LSVSDTAKQLTHL
+241 LSVSDTVRQLSHL
-254 ADRANAE
+254 ADR
-261 IENITLSTENPHRI
+261 SDVP
-275 NRTNVEVKN
+275 
-284 ITHPTNKC
+284 C
-292 EKSKALCMLEKDL
+292 EKMMLAANHQQKSQALAVLEENL

-310 AQTPLA
+310 SQAHLA
-316 DDNSVRLSIASN
+316 DDPSVRLNIAAN
-328 IYDEAEA
+328 IYEEAEA
-335 AALQICELVSDG
+335 AALQICELVGGGMRYSD
-347 KRYGEIAVVVRDL
+347 IAVVVRDL

-374 GIPYFF
+374 GIPYFI
-380 SERTDLSS
+380 SDRTDLAS

-409 DIITLLKTGLC
+409 DIIALLKTGLC

-463 AEEILDAANRVRRQ
+463 AEEILDAANRVRRR
-477 LMAPLMALSASL
+477 LMLPLSALSASL

-511 PLMLA
+511 PAVLA
-516 SRAKEELSLGQ
+516 SRAKEELALGQ
-527 VREAGESLRL
+527 VREASESLRL

-554 CELSIEEFISALTLV
+554 CELSIEEFIAALTLV

-574 LGSIPNTQDSVVI
+574 LGSIPTTQDTVVI
-587 GSADTLRVENIR
+587 GSADTLRVENVR

-615 ANDGILTEAD
+615 SDDGILTEAD
-625 KEALEE
+625 KEALEA
-631 YGIILQS
+631 YGVVLQS

-654 MSKPSEFLSLFTH
+654 ISKPTEFLSLFTH

-691 KPEIIDF
+691 KPEVIDF
-698 AEIRRA
+698 GEIRRA
-704 RALPTDEELRK
+704 RTLSSDTETQK
-715 PLRASASEERVSLR
+715 PLQAPAVEDRVALR

-743 RYYSTYSLKLREK
+743 RYFSTYSLKLRER

-782 TAEGKLSLPAPEDV
+782 GEDGKLTLPPPQEV
-796 EPLADNIINDYIGE
+796 EPLADRIIAEYMGE
-810 VCPFPAESM
+810 VCPFPMESM

-833 ALKMLHEILGEI
+833 ALKMLQEILGEI
-845 RTGLFVPTY
+845 RTSLFVPTY
-854 FEKGIGMREEGSL
+854 FEKGIGTRDEGSL

-873 LEDGSSVLLNGKIDR
+873 LQNGSTVLLSGKIDR
-888 VDIYESD
+888 VDIYKND
-895 EKLYFRVVDY
+895 ENLYFRVVDY

-910 TFSLDEVRSGMDIQ
+910 TFSIDEVRSGMDIQ
-924 LILYLFAISG
+924 LILYLFALHG
-934 AMPNATPAGAQYLF
+934 AIPDSTPAGAEYLF
-948 ASTEKGITEIKRS
+948 ASNEKGITEIKRS
-961 GLILDEEAVSN
+961 GLLLDDETVDA
-972 AVNGQSE
+972 AVNGESE
-979 AVYSKG
+979 VVYTKG
-985 LTKQTLDQMHQL
+985 LTKQTLEEMKEL
-997 QAEMQDAVLSV
+997 QNEMKDAVLLV
-1008 ARRILSGE
+1008 AQRILSGE
-1016 AEKTPSEKACGF
+1016 AQKTPSEKACAF
-1028 CPVRAECNRA
+1028 CPVRADCNRA
-1038 YHN
+1038 YHR

>member
-1 MLKLICGPSG
+1 MLRLICGPSG

-19 ECIEADI
+19 KCIEADI
-26 RAGVRS
+26 ANGVRS
-32 LLLIPEQQAYIS
+32 FLLIPEQQAYIS
-44 ERSLAERLP
+44 ERDLAARLP
-53 KNAGLFF
+53 KNAGLYFE
-60 DVVSFSGLAE
+60 VVSFSGLAE
-70 KVFCRYGGVTTES
+70 KLFCQYGGVTAES

-104 EQYGKSAEG
+104 QQYGKSAEG
-113 DLTLTNLMLSAVA
+113 DLTLTNLMLSAIA
-126 EMRAGGVSAQAL
+126 EMRAGGISAQAL

-145 EAGSALQKKLSDLA
+145 EEGSALQKKLSDLA
-159 LIDAAYHAKIE
+159 LIDATYHAKIE
-170 ECFGTDP
+170 ECFGSDP

-182 RLSTVLQKHRHF
+182 RLSALLQEHRYF
-194 ENCNVYVDSFT
+194 ENCNVYIDSFT

-213 VLLQILEQANCVT
+213 VLLQILGQAGSVT
-226 VSLCTDCVHSKLPHF
+226 VSLCTDGVNSKLPHF
-241 LSVSDTAKQLTHL
+241 LSVSDTARQLSHL
-254 ADRANAE
+254 ADRANVTVE
-261 IENITLSTENPHRI
+261 SITLPAT
-275 NRTNVEVKN
+275 VK
-284 ITHPTNKC
+284 
-292 EKSKALCMLEKDL
+292 EKSQALAVLGENL

-310 AQTPLA
+310 SQKPLSHDA
-316 DDNSVRLSIASN
+316 SVRLSIAAN
-328 IYDEAEA
+328 IYEEAEA
-335 AALQICELVSDG
+335 AALQICELVVSQG
-347 KRYGEIAVVVRDL
+347 MRYGDIAVVVRDL
-360 DAYRGILDAALERH
+360 DAYRGILDAAMERH
-374 GIPYFF
+374 DIPYFF

-409 DIITLLKTGLC
+409 DVIALLKTGLC
-420 GTELRD
+420 GTSLRD

-463 AEEILDAANRVRRQ
+463 ADEILDAANRVRRQ
-477 LMAPLMALSASL
+477 LMAPLATLAASL

-500 ALYEYLSAIEL
+500 ALYDYLAAINL
-511 PLMLA
+511 PAMLA
-516 SRAKEELSLGQ
+516 SRAKEELALGQ
-527 VREAGESLRL
+527 VREASESLRL
-537 YSTLLD
+537 YSTLLE

-554 CELSIEEFISALTLV
+554 CELSVEDFIAALTLV
-569 FSNAD
+569 FGNAD
-574 LGSIPNTQDSVVI
+574 LGSVPTTQDSVVI
-587 GSADTLRVENIR
+587 GSADTLRVENVR

-615 ANDGILTEAD
+615 SDDGILTEAD

-631 YGIILQS
+631 YGVILQS

-654 MSKPSEFLSLFTH
+654 MSKPSEFLSLMTH
-667 AKQTDGSARTP
+667 AKQTDGSLRTP

-691 KPEIIDF
+691 KPEVIDF
-698 AEIRRA
+698 GEIRRA
-704 RALPTDEELRK
+704 RALPTSEGLEK
-715 PLRASASEERVSLR
+715 PLQAPAATERVSLR

-743 RYYSTYSLKLREK
+743 RYFSTYGLKLRER

-761 SYADD
+761 NYADD

-773 FEHFLRASL
+773 FEHFLRTSL
-782 TAEGKLSLPAPEDV
+782 TDDGKLELPSPEDV
-796 EPLADNIINDYIGE
+796 EPMADRIIADYIGE

-854 FEKGIGMREEGSL
+854 FEKGIGTREEGSL
-867 PPVRLT
+867 PPVRLI
-873 LEDGSSVLLNGKIDR
+873 LANGSSVLLSGKIDR
-888 VDIYESD
+888 VDVFESD

-924 LILYLFAISG
+924 LILYLFALSG
-934 AMPNATPAGAQYLF
+934 AMPDSTPAGAAYLF
-948 ASTEKGITEIKRS
+948 ASTEKGVTEIKRS
-961 GLILDEEAVSN
+961 GLLLDDDAVSS
-972 AVNGQSE
+972 AINGQ
-979 AVYSKG
+979 ADAPYTKG
-985 LTKQTLDQMHQL
+985 LTKQTFEEMQQL
-997 QAEMQDAVLSV
+997 QSEMQDAVRSV
-1008 ARRILSGE
+1008 AERILSGE
-1016 AEKTPSEKACGF
+1016 AQKTPSEKACAF
-1028 CPVRAECNRA
+1028 CPVRADCNRA
-1038 YHN
+1038 YHR

>member
-1 MLKLICGPSG
+1 MLKLICGTSG
-11 AGKTEYLT
+11 AGKTAHLV
-19 ECIEADI
+19 ECIEADVH
-26 RAGVRS
+26 AGVRS
-32 LLLIPEQQAYIS
+32 FLLIPEQQAYIS
-44 ERSLAERLP
+44 ERDLAEKLP

-60 DVVSFSGLAE
+60 EVVSFSGLAE
-70 KVFCRYGGVTTES
+70 KIFCQYGGVTTES

-145 EAGSALQKKLSDLA
+145 EVGSALKKKLSDLA
-159 LIDAAYHAKIE
+159 LIDAAYHTKIE
-170 ECFGTDP
+170 ECFGSDP

-182 RLSTVLQKHRHF
+182 RLSSLLQKHRYF

-213 VLLQILEQANCVT
+213 VLLQILEQANCVS
-226 VSLCTDCVHSKLPHF
+226 VSLCADSASSKLPHF

-254 ADRANAE
+254 ADRADVAV
-261 IENITLSTENPHRI
+261 ENITLSTA
-275 NRTNVEVKN
+275 KA
-284 ITHPTNKC
+284 
-292 EKSKALCMLEKDL
+292 EKSQALCALEKDL

-310 AQTPLA
+310 FQTPLA
-316 DDNSVRLSIASN
+316 SDSSVRLSIASN

-335 AALQICELVSDG
+335 AALQICELING
-347 KRYGEIAVVVRDL
+347 GMRYGEIAVVVRDL

-374 GIPYFF
+374 NIPYFF
-380 SERTDLSS
+380 SERTDLAS

-463 AEEILDAANRVRRQ
+463 ADEILDAANRVRRQ
-477 LMAPLMALSASL
+477 LILPLVSLSASL
-489 RASRRL
+489 RSSRRL

-511 PLMLA
+511 PRMLA

-527 VREAGESLRL
+527 VREASESLRL

-554 CELSIEEFISALTLV
+554 CELSVEEFIAALTLV

-574 LGSIPNTQDSVVI
+574 LGSVPSTQDSVVI

-615 ANDGILTEAD
+615 ESDGILTEAD

-631 YGIILQS
+631 YGIILKS

-691 KPEIIDF
+691 KPEIINFD
-698 AEIRRA
+698 EIRRA
-704 RALPTDEELRK
+704 RALPSDDELRK
-715 PLRASASEERVSLR
+715 PLQASATEGPVSLR
-729 LSQSKIQAFVLCPY
+729 LSQSKIQAFVVLIATTVP
-743 RYYSTYSLKLREK
+743 
-756 KDSQP
+756 
-761 SYADD
+761 
-766 GTFLHYV
+766 
-773 FEHFLRASL
+773 
-782 TAEGKLSLPAPEDV
+782 
-796 EPLADNIINDYIGE
+796 
-810 VCPFPAESM
+810 
-819 DNRLLHLYARLRRL
+819 
-833 ALKMLHEILGEI
+833 IL
-845 RTGLFVPTY
+845 
-854 FEKGIGMREEGSL
+854 
-867 PPVRLT
+867 
-873 LEDGSSVLLNGKIDR
+873 
-888 VDIYESD
+888 
-895 EKLYFRVVDY
+895 
-905 KSGKH
+905 
-910 TFSLDEVRSGMDIQ
+910 
-924 LILYLFAISG
+924 
-934 AMPNATPAGAQYLF
+934 
-948 ASTEKGITEIKRS
+948 
-961 GLILDEEAVSN
+961 
-972 AVNGQSE
+972 
-979 AVYSKG
+979 
-985 LTKQTLDQMHQL
+985 
-997 QAEMQDAVLSV
+997 
-1008 ARRILSGE
+1008 
-1016 AEKTPSEKACGF
+1016 
-1028 CPVRAECNRA
+1028 
-1038 YHN
+1038 

>member
-11 AGKTEYLT
+11 AGKTEHLT
-19 ECIEADI
+19 KCIEADI
-26 RAGVRS
+26 AAGVRS
-32 LLLIPEQQAYIS
+32 FFLIPEQQAYIS
-44 ERSLAERLP
+44 ERDFAARLP
-53 KNAGLFF
+53 KNAGQFF
-60 DVVSFSGLAE
+60 EVVSFSGLAE
-70 KVFCRYGGVTTES
+70 DVFCKYGGVTAES

-113 DLTLTNLMLSAVA
+113 DLTLTNLMLSAIA
-126 EMRAGGVSAQAL
+126 EMRAGGIDAKTL
-138 EDAAAQM
+138 EDAALQM
-145 EAGSALQKKLSDLA
+145 DEDSPLRKKLSDLS

-182 RLSTVLQKHRHF
+182 RLYALLQKHRYF
-194 ENCNVYVDSFT
+194 ENCNVYIDSFT

-213 VLLQILEQANCVT
+213 VLLQILKQAKGVT
-226 VSLCTDCVHSKLPHF
+226 VALCTDSPNSALPHF
-241 LSVSDTAKQLTHL
+241 LSVSDTARQLSRM
-254 ADRANAE
+254 ADRADVVVE
-261 IENITLSTENPHRI
+261 SITLPA
-275 NRTNVEVKN
+275 K
-284 ITHPTNKC
+284 KYQ
-292 EKSKALCMLEKDL
+292 KSRALSVLERDL

-310 AQTPLA
+310 TQTPLLG
-316 DDNSVRLSIASN
+316 DESVRLNIASN
-328 IYDEAEA
+328 IYEEAEA
-335 AALQICELVSDG
+335 AALQICELVSG
-347 KRYGEIAVVVRDL
+347 GMRYGDIAVVVRDL

-374 GIPYFF
+374 GVPFFF

-396 SALRAVSRNWRQS
+396 SALRAVSRNYRQS

-463 AEEILDAANRVRRQ
+463 ADEILEAANRVRRQ
-477 LMAPLMALSASL
+477 LMVPLTTLSAAL

-495 EDRCR
+495 VDRCR
-500 ALYEYLSAIEL
+500 ALYDYLSAIEL

-516 SRAKEELSLGQ
+516 SRAKEELALGQ
-527 VREAGESLRL
+527 AREASESLRL

-543 TLTTLCRLLPD
+543 TLTTLCKLLPD
-554 CELSIEEFISALTLV
+554 TELSIEDFIAALTLV

-574 LGSIPNTQDSVVI
+574 LGSVPNTQDSVVI
-587 GSADTLRVENIR
+587 GSADTLRVENVR

-615 ANDGILTEAD
+615 SDDGILTEAD

-631 YGIILQS
+631 YGVILQS
-638 RERLRSSEEL
+638 RERMRSSEEL

-654 MSKPSEFLSLFTH
+654 ISKPSEFLSLFTH

-678 SLAFNRVAFLLDK
+678 SLAWSRVAFLLDK
-691 KPEIIDF
+691 KPEVIDF

-704 RALPTDEELRK
+704 RALPTEEELAK
-715 PLRASASEERVSLR
+715 PLQAPATDECVALR

-743 RYYSTYSLKLREK
+743 RYFSTYSLRLRER

-761 SYADD
+761 NYADD

-782 TAEGKLSLPAPEDV
+782 TDDGKLKLPAPEDV
-796 EPLADNIINDYIGE
+796 EPLADRIIADYIGE

-819 DNRLLHLYARLRRL
+819 DNRLLHIYSRLRRL

-845 RTGLFVPTY
+845 RTGLFVPTH
-854 FEKGIGMREEGSL
+854 FEKGIGTREEGSL

-873 LEDGSSVLLNGKIDR
+873 LEGGSSVLLSGKIDR

-924 LILYLFAISG
+924 LILYLFALKG
-934 AMPNATPAGAQYLF
+934 AMPDSIPAGAQYLF
-948 ASTEKGITEIKRS
+948 ASTEKGVTEIKRS
-961 GLILDEEAVSN
+961 GLLLDDEAVS
-972 AVNGQSE
+972 AAANGESGGI
-979 AVYSKG
+979 YTKG
-985 LTKQTLDQMHQL
+985 LTKQTIEEMQEL
-997 QAEMQDAVLSV
+997 QKQMQDAVRSV
-1008 ARRILSGE
+1008 AERILSGE
-1016 AEKTPSEKACGF
+1016 AEKTPSEKACAF
-1028 CPVRAECNRA
+1028 CPVRADCNRA
-1038 YHN
+1038 YHR

>member
-11 AGKTEYLT
+11 AGKTEHLT
-19 ECIEADI
+19 KCIEADI
-26 RAGVRS
+26 AAGVRS
-32 LLLIPEQQAYIS
+32 FFLIPEQQAYIS
-44 ERSLAERLP
+44 ERDLAARLP
-53 KNAGLFF
+53 KNAGLLFE
-60 DVVSFSGLAE
+60 VVSFSGLAE
-70 KVFCRYGGVTTES
+70 DVFCKYGGVTAES

-113 DLTLTNLMLSAVA
+113 DLTLTNLMLSAIA
-126 EMRAGGVSAQAL
+126 EMRAGGIDAKTL
-138 EDAAAQM
+138 EDAALQM
-145 EAGSALQKKLSDLA
+145 DEDSPLRKKLLDLS

-182 RLSTVLQKHRHF
+182 RLCALLQKHRYF
-194 ENCNVYVDSFT
+194 ENCNVYIDSFT

-213 VLLQILEQANCVT
+213 VLLQILKQAKGVT
-226 VSLCTDCVHSKLPHF
+226 VALCTDSPNSALPHF
-241 LSVSDTAKQLTHL
+241 LSVSDTARQFARM
-254 ADRANAE
+254 ADRADVVVE
-261 IENITLSTENPHRI
+261 SITLPA
-275 NRTNVEVKN
+275 K
-284 ITHPTNKC
+284 KYQ
-292 EKSKALCMLEKDL
+292 KSRALSVLERDL

-310 AQTPLA
+310 TQTPLLG
-316 DDNSVRLSIASN
+316 DESVRLNIASN
-328 IYDEAEA
+328 IYEEAEA
-335 AALQICELVSDG
+335 AALQICELVSG
-347 KRYGEIAVVVRDL
+347 GMRYGDIAVVVRDL

-374 GIPYFF
+374 GVPFFF

-396 SALRAVSRNWRQS
+396 SALRAVSRNYRQS

-463 AEEILDAANRVRRQ
+463 ADEILEAANHVRRQ
-477 LMAPLMALSASL
+477 LMVPLTTLSAAL

-495 EDRCR
+495 VDRCR
-500 ALYEYLSAIEL
+500 ALYEYLCAIEL
-511 PLMLA
+511 PTMLA
-516 SRAKEELSLGQ
+516 SRAKEELALGQ
-527 VREAGESLRL
+527 AREASESLRL

-543 TLTTLCRLLPD
+543 TLTTLCKLLPD
-554 CELSIEEFISALTLV
+554 TELSIEDFIAALTLV

-574 LGSIPNTQDSVVI
+574 LGSVPNTQDSVVI
-587 GSADTLRVENIR
+587 GSADTLRVENVR

-615 ANDGILTEAD
+615 SDDGILTEAD

-631 YGIILQS
+631 YGVILQS
-638 RERLRSSEEL
+638 RERMRSSEEL

-654 MSKPSEFLSLFTH
+654 ISKPSEFLSLFTH

-678 SLAFNRVAFLLDK
+678 SLAWSRVAFLLDK
-691 KPEIIDF
+691 KAEVIDF

-704 RALPTDEELRK
+704 RALPTEEDLAK
-715 PLRASASEERVSLR
+715 PLQAPATDERVALR

-743 RYYSTYSLKLREK
+743 RYFSTYSLRLRER

-761 SYADD
+761 NYADD

-782 TAEGKLSLPAPEDV
+782 TDDGKLKLPAPEDV
-796 EPLADNIINDYIGE
+796 EPLADRIIADYIGE

-819 DNRLLHLYARLRRL
+819 DNRLLHIYSRLRRL
-833 ALKMLHEILGEI
+833 AFKMLHEILGEI
-845 RTGLFVPTY
+845 RTGLFVPTH
-854 FEKGIGMREEGSL
+854 FEKGIGTREEGSL

-873 LEDGSSVLLNGKIDR
+873 LEGGSSVLLSGKIDR

-924 LILYLFAISG
+924 LILYLFALKG
-934 AMPNATPAGAQYLF
+934 AMPDSIPAGAQYLF
-948 ASTEKGITEIKRS
+948 ASTEKGVTEIKRS
-961 GLILDEEAVSN
+961 GLLLDDEAVS
-972 AVNGQSE
+972 AAANGESGGI
-979 AVYSKG
+979 YTKG
-985 LTKQTLDQMHQL
+985 LTKQTVEEMQEL
-997 QAEMQDAVLSV
+997 QKQMQDAVRSV
-1008 ARRILSGE
+1008 AERILSGE
-1016 AEKTPSEKACGF
+1016 AEKTPSEKACAF
-1028 CPVRAECNRA
+1028 CPVRADCNRA
-1038 YHN
+1038 YHR

>member
-11 AGKTEYLT
+11 AGKTEHLT
-19 ECIEADI
+19 RCIEADI

-44 ERSLAERLP
+44 ERDLAARLP

-60 DVVSFSGLAE
+60 EVVSFSGLAE
-70 KVFCRYGGVTTES
+70 DVFCKYGGVTAES

-92 MWHTLATLSPLL
+92 MWHTLSTLSPLL

-113 DLTLTNLMLSAVA
+113 DLTLTNLMLSAIA
-126 EMRAGGVSAQAL
+126 EMRAGGIDAKML
-138 EDAAAQM
+138 EDAASQM
-145 EAGSALQKKLSDLA
+145 DEGSPLRKKLSDLA
-159 LIDAAYHAKIE
+159 LIDAAYHAKVE
-170 ECFGTDP
+170 ECFGSDP

-182 RLSTVLQKHRHF
+182 RLSVILQKHRYF
-194 ENCNVYVDSFT
+194 ENCNVYIDSFT

-213 VLLQILEQANCVT
+213 VLLQILKQANGMT
-226 VSLCTDCVHSKLPHF
+226 VSLCTDGANSTLPHF
-241 LSVSDTAKQLTHL
+241 LSVSDTARQLSRL
-254 ADRANAE
+254 ADRVDVV
-261 IENITLSTENPHRI
+261 IEKVTLPS
-275 NRTNVEVKN
+275 K
-284 ITHPTNKC
+284 KYQ
-292 EKSKALCMLEKDL
+292 KSRALSVLERDL

-310 AQTPLA
+310 NQTPLIG
-316 DDNSVRLSIASN
+316 DESVRLNVAAN
-328 IYDEAEA
+328 IYEEAEA
-335 AALQICELVSDG
+335 ATLQICELVSG
-347 KRYGEIAVVVRDL
+347 GMKYGDVAVVVRDL
-360 DAYRGILDAALERH
+360 DAYRGILDAAFERH
-374 GIPYFF
+374 GVPYFF

-463 AEEILDAANRVRRQ
+463 ADEILDAANRVRRQ
-477 LMAPLMALSASL
+477 LMTPLSALSASL

-500 ALYEYLSAIEL
+500 ALYDYLSAIEL
-511 PLMLA
+511 PAMLA
-516 SRAKEELSLGQ
+516 SRAKEELALGQ
-527 VREAGESLRL
+527 VREASESLRL
-537 YSTLLD
+537 YSTLLG
-543 TLTTLCRLLPD
+543 TLTTLCKLLPD
-554 CELSIEEFISALTLV
+554 TELSIEDFIAALTLV

-574 LGSIPNTQDSVVI
+574 LGSVPNTQDSVVI
-587 GSADTLRVENIR
+587 GSADTLRVENVR

-615 ANDGILTEAD
+615 SDDGILTEAD

-631 YGIILQS
+631 YGVILQS

-678 SLAFNRVAFLLDK
+678 SLAFNRVSFLLDK
-691 KPEIIDF
+691 KPEVIDF

-704 RALPTDEELRK
+704 RALSADEELRK
-715 PLRASASEERVSLR
+715 PLQASATEERVALR

-743 RYYSTYSLKLREK
+743 RYFSTYSLKLRER

-761 SYADD
+761 NYADD
-766 GTFLHYV
+766 GTFLHYM

-782 TAEGKLSLPAPEDV
+782 GDDGKLKLPSPEDV
-796 EPLADNIINDYIGE
+796 EPLADRIIADYIGE

-819 DNRLLHLYARLRRL
+819 DNRLLHIYSRLRRL

-845 RTGLFVPTY
+845 RTGLFVPTH
-854 FEKGIGMREEGSL
+854 FEKGIGTRDEGSL

-873 LEDGSSVLLNGKIDR
+873 LENGSSVLLSGKIDR

-924 LILYLFAISG
+924 LILYLFALKG
-934 AMPNATPAGAQYLF
+934 AMPNSTPAGAQYLF
-948 ASTEKGITEIKRS
+948 ASTEKGVTEIKRS
-961 GLILDEEAVSN
+961 GLLLDDEVVS
-972 AVNGQSE
+972 AAANGE
-979 AVYSKG
+979 IENVYTKG
-985 LTKQTLDQMHQL
+985 LTKQTLEEMQEL
-997 QAEMQDAVLSV
+997 QKEMQDAVCSV
-1008 ARRILSGE
+1008 AERILAGE
-1016 AEKTPSEKACGF
+1016 AQKTPSEKACAF
-1028 CPVRAECNRA
+1028 CPVRADCNRA
-1038 YHN
+1038 YHR

>member
-11 AGKTEYLT
+11 SGKTEHLT
-19 ECIEADI
+19 KCIEADI
-26 RAGVRS
+26 SAGVRS
-32 LLLIPEQQAYIS
+32 FLLIPEQQAYIS
-44 ERSLAERLP
+44 ERDLAARLP

-60 DVVSFSGLAE
+60 EVVSFSGLAE
-70 KVFCRYGGVTTES
+70 KVFCKYGGVTAES
-83 VSGAVSSLL
+83 VSSAVSSLL
-92 MWHTLATLSPLL
+92 MWHTLTTLSPLL

-113 DLTLTNLMLSAVA
+113 DLTLTNLMLSAIA
-126 EMRAGGVSAQAL
+126 EMRAGGVSAKTL
-138 EDAAAQM
+138 EDAASQM
-145 EAGSALQKKLSDLA
+145 EAGSPLQKKLSDLA

-170 ECFGTDP
+170 ECFGSDP

-182 RLSTVLQKHRHF
+182 RLSALLQKHRYF
-194 ENCNVYVDSFT
+194 EDCDVYIDSFT

-213 VLLQILEQANCVT
+213 VLLQILGQARSVT
-226 VSLCTDCVHSKLPHF
+226 VSLCTEGASSKLPHF
-241 LSVSDTAKQLTHL
+241 LSVSDTVRQLSRL
-254 ADRANAE
+254 ADRADIGVE
-261 IENITLSTENPHRI
+261 HLTLS
-275 NRTNVEVKN
+275 
-284 ITHPTNKC
+284 PTQSQ
-292 EKSKALCMLEKDL
+292 KSQALCVLGNDL

-310 AQTPLA
+310 SQTPLA
-316 DDNSVRLSIASN
+316 DDNSVRLSIAAN
-328 IYDEAEA
+328 IYEESEA
-335 AALQICELVSDG
+335 AALQICELVANG
-347 KRYGEIAVVVRDL
+347 MRYGDIAVVVRDL

-380 SERTDLSS
+380 SERTDLAS

-409 DIITLLKTGLC
+409 DMITLLKTGLC

-436 WHIGGRRFLDDVWSM
+436 WHIGGNRFLDAVWSM
-451 NPDGLTTERSPR
+451 NPDGLTTERSAR
-463 AEEILDAANRVRRQ
+463 AEEILAAANRVRRQ
-477 LMAPLMALSASL
+477 LMTPLSALSASL

-500 ALYEYLSAIEL
+500 ALYEYLTALEL
-511 PLMLA
+511 PALLA
-516 SRAKEELSLGQ
+516 SRAKEELALGQ
-527 VREAGESLRL
+527 VREASESLRL

-543 TLTTLCRLLPD
+543 TLTTLCKLLPD
-554 CELSIEEFISALTLV
+554 AELSIEDFIAALTLV

-574 LGSIPNTQDSVVI
+574 LGSVPTTQDSVVI
-587 GSADTLRVENIR
+587 GSADTLRVENVR

-615 ANDGILTEAD
+615 SDDGILTEAD
-625 KEALEE
+625 KETLEE
-631 YGIILQS
+631 YGVILQS
-638 RERLRSSEEL
+638 RERMRSSEEL

-678 SLAFNRVAFLLDK
+678 SLAFNRVAFLLGK
-691 KPEIIDF
+691 KPEVIDF

-704 RALPTDEELRK
+704 RALPLDEELQK
-715 PLRASASEERVSLR
+715 PLQAPTTEECVALR

-743 RYYSTYSLKLREK
+743 RYYSTYSLKLRER

-782 TAEGKLSLPAPEDV
+782 TDDGKLALPAPEDV
-796 EPLADNIINDYIGE
+796 EPLADRIIADYIGE

-819 DNRLLHLYARLRRL
+819 DNRLLHLYSRLRRL
-833 ALKMLHEILGEI
+833 ALKMLHEILGEV

-854 FEKGIGMREEGSL
+854 FEKGIGTRDEGSL

-873 LEDGSSVLLNGKIDR
+873 LENGSSVLLSGKIDR
-888 VDIYESD
+888 VDIYEND

-924 LILYLFAISG
+924 LILYLFALNG
-934 AMPNATPAGAQYLF
+934 AIPNATPAGAQYLF
-948 ASTEKGITEIKRS
+948 ASTEKGVTEIKRS
-961 GLILDEEAVSN
+961 GLLLDDEAVSA
-972 AVNGQSE
+972 AVNGESE
-979 AVYSKG
+979 SVYSKG
-985 LTKQTLDQMHQL
+985 LTKQTMEEMQQL
-997 QAEMQDAVLSV
+997 QQEMQNAVRSV
-1008 ARRILSGE
+1008 AERILSGE
-1016 AEKTPSEKACGF
+1016 AEKTPSEKACAF
-1028 CPVRAECNRA
+1028 CPVRADCNRA
-1038 YHN
+1038 YHR

>member
-11 AGKTEYLT
+11 AGKTEQLIR
-19 ECIEADI
+19 CIEEDI
-26 RAGVRS
+26 RLGVRS
-32 LLLIPEQQAYIS
+32 FLLIPEQQAYIS

-53 KNAGLFF
+53 KNAGLSFE
-60 DVVSFSGLAE
+60 VLSFSGLAE
-70 KVFCRYGGVTTES
+70 KVFCQFGGLTAES

-113 DLTLTNLMLSAVA
+113 DLTLTNLMLAAVA
-126 EMRAGGVSAQAL
+126 EMRAGGITAQML
-138 EDAAAQM
+138 EDAATQM
-145 EAGSALQKKLSDLA
+145 EEGAALKKKLSDLA
-159 LIDAAYHAKIE
+159 LIDATYHAKIE
-170 ECFGTDP
+170 ECFGSDP

-182 RLSTVLQKHRHF
+182 RLSSVLQEHRFF
-194 ENCNVYVDSFT
+194 EACNVYIDSFT

-213 VLLQILEQANCVT
+213 VLLQILKQAKSIT
-226 VSLCTDCVHSKLPHF
+226 VSLCTDGTNSALPHF
-241 LSVSDTAKQLTHL
+241 LSVSDTARQLAHL
-254 ADRANAE
+254 ADKADVDV
-261 IENITLSTENPHRI
+261 ENITLLVNKHQKTQALSVLEEN
-275 NRTNVEVKN
+275 
-284 ITHPTNKC
+284 
-292 EKSKALCMLEKDL
+292 L

-310 AQTPLA
+310 SQTSLA
-316 DDNSVRLSIASN
+316 NDPSVRLNVAAN
-328 IYDEAEA
+328 IYEEAEA
-335 AALQICELVSDG
+335 AALQICELVESG
-347 KRYGEIAVVVRDL
+347 MRYGDIAVVVRDL
-360 DAYRGILDAALERH
+360 DAYRGILDAALERNK
-374 GIPYFF
+374 IPYFF

-420 GTELRD
+420 GVELRD
-426 AAMFEEYVET
+426 EAMFEEYVET
-436 WHIGGRRFLDDVWSM
+436 WHIGGNRFLDEVWSM

-463 AEEILDAANRVRRQ
+463 ADEILAAANRVRGQ
-477 LMAPLMALSASL
+477 LMIPLSKLSAAL
-489 RASRRL
+489 RVSRRL

-500 ALYEYLSAIEL
+500 ALYEYLCTIEL
-511 PLMLA
+511 PSMLA
-516 SRAKEELSLGQ
+516 TRAKAELALGQ
-527 VREAGESLRL
+527 VREASESLRL

-543 TLTTLCRLLPD
+543 TLTTLCKLLPD
-554 CELSIEEFISALTLV
+554 CELSIEDFIAALTLV

-574 LGSIPNTQDSVVI
+574 LGSVPSTQDCVMI
-587 GSADTLRVENIR
+587 GSADTLRVENVR

-615 ANDGILTEAD
+615 SDDGILTEAD

-631 YGIILQS
+631 YGVILQS
-638 RERLRSSEEL
+638 RERMRSSEEL
-648 FYVYRA
+648 FYAYRA
-654 MSKPSEFLSLFTH
+654 MSKPTDFLSLFTH

-691 KPEIIDF
+691 KPEVIDF
-698 AEIRRA
+698 TEIRRA
-704 RALPTDEELRK
+704 RELPTDEELQK
-715 PLRASASEERVSLR
+715 PLKASPTEERVALR

-743 RYYSTYSLKLREK
+743 RYFSTYSLKLREK

-782 TAEGKLSLPAPEDV
+782 TDEGKLEVPSPDTV
-796 EPLADNIINDYIGE
+796 EPLADRIIEAYIGE
-810 VCPFPAESM
+810 VCPFPTESM
-819 DNRLLHLYARLRRL
+819 DNRLLHIYARLRRL

-845 RTGLFVPTY
+845 HTGLFVPTH
-854 FEKGIGMREEGSL
+854 FEKGIGTRDEGAL
-867 PPVRLT
+867 PPVRLS
-873 LEDGSSVLLNGKIDR
+873 LENGSSVLLSGKIDR

-924 LILYLFAISG
+924 LILYLFALKG

-948 ASTEKGITEIKRS
+948 ASTEKGVTEIKRS
-961 GLILDEEAVSN
+961 GIVLDDDTVTYAI
-972 AVNGQSE
+972 NGESE
-979 AVYSKG
+979 VVYTKG
-985 LTKQTLDQMHQL
+985 LTKQSIEEMQQL
-997 QAEMQDAVLSV
+997 EGEMQDAVRSV
-1008 ARRILSGE
+1008 ALRILSGE
-1016 AEKTPSEKACGF
+1016 AEKTPSQKACAF
-1028 CPVRAECNRA
+1028 CPVRADCNRA
-1038 YHN
+1038 YHR